1 MLFIN
6 NDGTVSFSEISKNI
20 WAMFISLILSIHSA
34 IIGLLIKARN
44 KNANIKVKGPG
55 VLISLSFF
63 HAFIALDYI
72 ILSFVF

>member
-1 MLFIN
+1 
-6 NDGTVSFSEISKNI
+6 
-20 WAMFISLILSIHSA
+20 MFISLILSIHSA